1 MECTLHG
8 GHVAQSE
15 LSALTVPPILTLSAA
30 RPMSSVHD
38 SKNLSILSSWTSH
51 SYITFLLAWCVS
63 PRMRA
68 T

>member
-15 LSALTVPPILTLSAA
+15 LSALTVPPILILSTAE
-30 RPMSSVHD
+30 MSSVHD

>member
-15 LSALTVPPILTLSAA
+15 LLALAVPPILILSF
-30 RPMSSVHD
+30 PLMSSVHG
-38 SKNLSILSSWTSH
+38 SKKLSISSWTSH